1 MTYHQLGRVAQE
13 RRDFEEAERW
23 YQRSLEVSERLG
35 DEHGAAGTY
44 GQLGIIAGLQERYI
58 ESGQWLLK
66 CILTFT
72 RASDPR
78 SAQGNAENFL
88 VTLRNAPPEDRAR
101 LRTMWTETGLPDLPE
116 NSETK

>member
-23 YQRSLEVSERLG
+23 YQRSLEVRERLG

-44 GQLGIIAGLQERYI
+44 GQLGIIAGLQEQYI

-66 CILTFT
+66 CILTFL
-72 RASDPR
+72 RASDRR

-88 VTLRNAPPEDRAR
+88 VSPSQRPSQRPSPTTDDVGGG
-101 LRTMWTETGLPDLPE
+101 RTAGSP
-116 NSETK
+116 